1 MNVASRFQ
9 RGIACVVAILLVASA
24 TSFAGGGGAKAT
36 VPVRM
41 KNVGRKTVSVNAQS
55 GLPADASL
63 LNGRRNLAPNGVSQF
78 MVRRGAF
85 KAMAANPQAPTV
97 VRKTQPFD
105 TRSFKVFYLYAL
117 QDGTTATVV
126 GAPGGVKF

>member
-1 MNVASRFQ
+1 MIH
-9 RGIACVVAILLVASA
+9 RGIACAVAILLVASA
-24 TSFAGGGGAKAT
+24 TCFAGGGGAKAT
-36 VPVRM
+36 IPVRM
-41 KNVGRKTVSVNAQS
+41 KNVGRQSVAVNAQS
-55 GLPADASL
+55 GLPSDAAL
-63 LNGRRNLAPNGVSQF
+63 LKGRRNLAPNGVSQF

-85 KAMAANPQAPTV
+85 KAMAANPLAPST
-97 VRKTQPFD
+97 VRKTQAFD

>member
-1 MNVASRFQ
+1 MNVASMIQ
-9 RGIACVVAILLVASA
+9 RGIVCAVAILFVASA
-24 TSFAGGGGAKAT
+24 TSFAGGGSKAS

-41 KNVGRKTVSVNAQS
+41 KNVGRQAVAVNAQS

-85 KAMAANPQAPTV
+85 KAMAANPLAPSTV
-97 VRKTQPFD
+97 RSTQPFD
-105 TRSFKVFYLYAL
+105 TKSFKVFYLYAN

>member
-1 MNVASRFQ
+1 MNVASMIH
-9 RGIACVVAILLVASA
+9 RGIAGVVAMLLVASA
-24 TSFAGGGGAKAT
+24 TSFAGGGSKAS

-41 KNVGRKTVSVNAQS
+41 KNVGRQSVAVNAQS

-63 LNGRRNLAPNGVSQF
+63 LKGRRNLAPNGVSQF

-85 KAMAANPQAPTV
+85 KAMAANPQAPAV